1 MWWKIISPTH
11 RLLPKEFSDADES
24 RYMERFS
31 EALAKKLPGA
41 VVKRNKLV
49 VYRDVSVDLC
59 MWSWDDDGAR

>member
-1 MWWKIISPTH
+1 
-11 RLLPKEFSDADES
+11 
-24 RYMERFS
+24 MERFS